1 MGQKGI
7 CKLHFGH
14 FSRKDLLM
22 HKKVVL
28 ALSFD
33 PGGVIVARLTAVTCT
48 STSCVRTTLLQCCLL
63 QCCLRLHFFSPVFKR
78 GKTTTFAGVSS

>member
-7 CKLHFGH
+7 CKLHFRH
-14 FSRKDLLM
+14 ICQKDLVM

-33 PGGVIVARLTAVTCT
+33 PGGVIVSRLTAVTCT
-48 STSCVRTTLLQCCLL
+48 STSCV
-63 QCCLRLHFFSPVFKR
+63 
-78 GKTTTFAGVSS
+78 